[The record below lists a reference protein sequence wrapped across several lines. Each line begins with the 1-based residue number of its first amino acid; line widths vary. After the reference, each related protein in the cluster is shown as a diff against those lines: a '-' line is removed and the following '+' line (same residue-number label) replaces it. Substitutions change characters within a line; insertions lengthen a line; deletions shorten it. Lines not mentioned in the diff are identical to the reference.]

1 MTGPEVT
8 KKELE
13 STAGKGEN
21 PGVTLEDV
29 LTKLLITLLTTVI
42 NKVFTTLTTDGGI
55 RKLLGGK
62 APE

>member
-1 MTGPEVT
+1 MAGPEST
-8 KKELE
+8 KREAPADPL
-13 STAGKGEN
+13 KGEN

-29 LTKLLITLLTTVI
+29 LVKLLITLLTTVI
-42 NKVFTTLTTDGGI
+42 NKVLTSFSTDGGI

>member
-1 MTGPEVT
+1 MAGPETT
-8 KKELE
+8 KMEA
-13 STAGKGEN
+13 TAVEKKGEN
-21 PGVTLEDV
+21 PGLSLEDL

-42 NKVFTTLTTDGGI
+42 NKVLTTLSTDGGI